1 MFFSCIRFRDSS
13 ITVYRWTYAN
23 ICSTNRQWIKLAS
36 FFFQRANQ
44 FHMILFFNRLETFLC
59 VRDNSWKRLK
69 SPFDK
74 LTYFCIIILYCL
86 IFSSFSRDEMW
97 KINHHAF
104 NFGLKVYESPF
115 WFFIRVFSGLF
126 REESLVFS
134 FVF

>member
-23 ICSTNRQWIKLAS
+23 ICSTNRQWLKLAS
-36 FFFQRANQ
+36 FFFKEQIN
-44 FHMILFFNRLETFLC
+44 FTWFFFLIASRRFFAYETIHE
-59 VRDNSWKRLK
+59 RDWKALLTNWHIFALK
-69 SPFDK
+69 SYTVLF
-74 LTYFCIIILYCL
+74 
-86 IFSSFSRDEMW
+86 FSSFSRDEMW

>member
-1 MFFSCIRFRDSS
+1 MFFSCVRFRDSS

-23 ICSTNRQWIKLAS
+23 ICSTNRQWIKFAS

-44 FHMILFFNRLETFLC
+44 FHMIPFFKSSRDVSLRTRQFMKEIEKLFTNWHTFA
-59 VRDNSWKRLK
+59 LK
-69 SPFDK
+69 SYTVLF
-74 LTYFCIIILYCL
+74 
-86 IFSSFSRDEMW
+86 FSSFSRDEMW